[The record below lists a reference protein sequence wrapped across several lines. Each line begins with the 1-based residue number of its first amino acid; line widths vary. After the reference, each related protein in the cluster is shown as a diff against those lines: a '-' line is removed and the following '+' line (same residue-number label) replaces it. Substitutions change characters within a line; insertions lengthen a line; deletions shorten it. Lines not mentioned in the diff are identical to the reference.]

1 MSKCTKCSKR
11 IGLISIRYKC
21 RQCKRIFCSNCM
33 AKVNI
38 PSEMIPLFELINE
51 FEKPEY
57 SLTKLSY
64 VFCPN
69 CATAFNNAKEKLR
82 IAMRNK
88 YNVELVSKNYKGKKR
103 YDKSYVKKIESHF
116 NKDKEDSEEE
126 IRILANYYDCDM
138 VLEVEIIK
146 DQESKETDS
155 GGTYI
160 YNVWKY
166 KGYAV
171 RKIY

>member
-1 MSKCTKCSKR
+1 
-11 IGLISIRYKC
+11 
-21 RQCKRIFCSNCM
+21 
-33 AKVNI
+33 
-38 PSEMIPLFELINE
+38 
-51 FEKPEY
+51 
-57 SLTKLSY
+57 
-64 VFCPN
+64 
-69 CATAFNNAKEKLR
+69 
-82 IAMRNK
+82 MRNK

>member
-57 SLTKLSY
+57 SLTKITIIGEIWKSR
-64 VFCPN
+64 
-69 CATAFNNAKEKLR
+69 AKLLRNRLFEK
-82 IAMRNK
+82 I
-88 YNVELVSKNYKGKKR
+88 VSVTG
-103 YDKSYVKKIESHF
+103 
-116 NKDKEDSEEE
+116 
-126 IRILANYYDCDM
+126 
-138 VLEVEIIK
+138 
-146 DQESKETDS
+146 
-155 GGTYI
+155 
-160 YNVWKY
+160 
-166 KGYAV
+166 
-171 RKIY
+171 